1 MAASAPVSFASSSWC
16 NPQTR
21 LLSNPQSSAM
31 AFLSS
36 PQIGHKSLIRPL
48 RSNNGVSPLGPTRL
62 NMPALVVK
70 ASMDK
75 NVEVFTKEH
84 LAVSLAKY
92 VADLS
97 HQFIRDRGY
106 FTLAL
111 SGNSVKYLRKLVEPP
126 YVDAIPWSKWH
137 IFWVDERVV
146 PRTHVDSNY
155 KFAYDGFISKLLI
168 PPYNVHSIDDALPA
182 EGVADVYETTL
193 RRLVAANVIAS
204 STETK
209 FPKFDL
215 MLLDMGPDGQ
225 VGALFPNHPVVSESK
240 KWVTYVKDAPKPPP
254 ERITLTL
261 PVINS
266 ASNIAMVVTGAGKA
280 DAVYTAIEKE
290 EAAGPKLPVQ
300 MVSPEGELKWF
311 LDKGAASR
319 LYK

>member
-1 MAASAPVSFASSSWC
+1 MATSAAVSVASGSWC

-21 LLSNPQSSAM
+21 SVSKPQSPPM

-48 RSNNGVSPLGPTRL
+48 RSNNGVSPVGPRR
-62 NMPALVVK
+62 NMPGLVVK
-70 ASMDK
+70 ASVDG
-75 NVEVFTKEH
+75 NVEVFTKEY

-97 HQFIRDRGY
+97 QQFIQDRGY
-106 FTLAL
+106 FTVVL

-126 YVDAIPWSKWH
+126 YVNTIPWSKWQ

-146 PRTHVDSNY
+146 PKTHVDSNY
-155 KFAYDGFISKLLI
+155 KLAYDGFISKVPI
-168 PPYNVHSIDDALPA
+168 PPYNVYSIDDALPA

-193 RRLVAANVIAS
+193 RRLVAGNVIAS
-204 STETK
+204 STQTK

-215 MLLDMGPDGQ
+215 ILLDMGPDGQ
-225 VGALFPNHPVVSESK
+225 VGALFPNHPVVNEST

-290 EAAGPKLPVQ
+290 ETYPKLPVQ

-311 LDKGAASR
+311 LDKGAASK